1 MIKNS
6 RFVVNLWGSA
16 IQFAILLKKPIVFI
30 TTRELKNDTRLSSVI
45 KAFAHSIGKT
55 IINIDEP
62 FTIDWEKEL
71 YVDEKLYDDYINR
84 YIKKRGSEEL
94 NTWQILANRLKD
106 I

>member
-1 MIKNS
+1 M
-6 RFVVNLWGSA
+6 VNHLSNA

-30 TTRELKNDTRLSSVI
+30 TTRELKNDSRLSSLI
-45 KAFAHSIGKT
+45 KSFAHSIGKT

-62 FTIDWEKEL
+62 FSIDWEKEL
-71 YVDEKLYDDYINR
+71 YVDEKLYDDYINH